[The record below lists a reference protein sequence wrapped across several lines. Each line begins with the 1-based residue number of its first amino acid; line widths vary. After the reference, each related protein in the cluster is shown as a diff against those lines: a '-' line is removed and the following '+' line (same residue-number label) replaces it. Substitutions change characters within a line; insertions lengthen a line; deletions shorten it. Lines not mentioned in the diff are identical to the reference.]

1 MYTLIV
7 LCSYSSSSFSFRDV
21 FARACTFVILCLLNY
36 RLCNI
41 DSSVCATASFLQK
54 FAAAVNI
61 LKAVDINCTRRYI
74 ASGKSSRGCAQVSY
88 MTSRIRCIDR

>member
-1 MYTLIV
+1 MLMFLEQFLI
-7 LCSYSSSSFSFRDV
+7 SRYSRDA
-21 FARACTFVILCLLNY
+21 FAGACTFVILCLLNY

-41 DSSVCATASFLQK
+41 DSSMCAMASFLQK

-74 ASGKSSRGCAQVSY
+74 ASGKSSQVSY
-88 MTSRIRCIDR
+88 ITSRIRYIDR